1 MRAMRHVA
9 TPLQQSL
16 NGNILVQRVPKLTR
30 LAVLMP
36 SLQKQCLIGINQ
48 DFASASASLI
58 WMCDTYPLLQR
69 LQQILALGFQC
80 GDAVAN
86 VAAEVLEV
94 LLLVVPFVLD
104 RLLQAA
110 QVAHDRL

>member
-16 NGNILVQRVPKLTR
+16 NGNIFVQRVPKLTR

-48 DFASASASLI
+48 NFAS
-58 WMCDTYPLLQR
+58 PQR
-69 LQQILALGFQC
+69 L
-80 GDAVAN
+80 
-86 VAAEVLEV
+86 
-94 LLLVVPFVLD
+94 
-104 RLLQAA
+104 
-110 QVAHDRL
+110 